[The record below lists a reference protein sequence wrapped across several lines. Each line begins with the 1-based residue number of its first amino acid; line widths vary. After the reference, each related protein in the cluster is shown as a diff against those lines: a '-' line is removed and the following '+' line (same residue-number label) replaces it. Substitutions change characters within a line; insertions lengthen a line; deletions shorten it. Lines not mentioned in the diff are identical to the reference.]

1 MTEEISCGPY
11 TVRTRA
17 HVFYA
22 RLNCTARLGAL
33 SLLFSARR
41 LLGPL
46 DIVGRR

>member
-22 RLNCTARLGAL
+22 RLNCTARLER
-33 SLLFSARR
+33 SASF
-41 LLGPL
+41 LAH
-46 DIVGRR
+46 VVC